1 MRKRLI
7 GLALSLC
14 LGVTVVGCSSSQ
26 GSGETTS
33 PQTST
38 DETGTS
44 QTVNYSEGLDDNGH
58 MTGITTSDYITL
70 GNYKGMTYTKSEV
83 EPTDEDIQEEIDA
96 ILEEHTTTNQ
106 LTEGTIEDGT
116 AVNID
121 YTGYINDEAFDGGS
135 TEGAGT
141 TVTIGTT
148 NYIDGFLEQLIG
160 HKPSDE
166 FSINVTF
173 PEDYGNEELN
183 GKEARFDIKI
193 NYIVEEVVPEFNDE
207 FVKENIEGYETADA
221 YREYIRES
229 IKTYNMK
236 NQLWSELVEN
246 TTFNSYPEDMKT
258 IMVEREM
265 SSFESYLSI
274 YGMTL
279 EDYYTAQGTTEE
291 EFATQVEETVVQMLE
306 QNLVGQGIAEAE
318 GFTVEEADLIEYV
331 GEDYE
336 NQITTYGQGYV
347 YQFVLIQKAA
357 QFLVDNAVEG

>member
-1 MRKRLI
+1 M
-7 GLALSLC
+7 
-14 LGVTVVGCSSSQ
+14 
-26 GSGETTS
+26 
-33 PQTST
+33 
-38 DETGTS
+38 
-44 QTVNYSEGLDDNGH
+44 
-58 MTGITTSDYITL
+58 
-70 GNYKGMTYTKSEV
+70 
-83 EPTDEDIQEEIDA
+83 
-96 ILEEHTTTNQ
+96 
-106 LTEGTIEDGT
+106 
-116 AVNID
+116 
-121 YTGYINDEAFDGGS
+121 
-135 TEGAGT
+135 
-141 TVTIGTT
+141 
-148 NYIDGFLEQLIG
+148 
-160 HKPSDE
+160 
-166 FSINVTF
+166 NV
-173 PEDYGNEELN
+173 PKL
-183 GKEARFDIKI
+183 RF
-193 NYIVEEVVPEFNDE
+193 PEFNDE